1 MGKSAHMSEQ
11 PTTPAGVIPYVDHHT
26 GPKRS
31 LTLNVTSGNSMMK
44 SKIPPIVS
52 IDGRQYVVYWGSI
65 GFEIPADRACH
76 VSVHVEGEHIGQA
89 ASVLV
94 NPGDSL
100 TLTYE
105 TNFMSGVGTL
115 R

>member
-1 MGKSAHMSEQ
+1 MSE
-11 PTTPAGVIPYVDHHT
+11 PFTTPPGVIPYVDHHT
-26 GPKRS
+26 GPRRA
-31 LTLNVTSGNSMMK
+31 LTINVTSGNSMLK

-52 IDGRQYVVYWGSI
+52 IDGRQYIVYWGSI

-76 VSVHVEGEHIGQA
+76 VSVHVEGDHIGQH
-89 ASVLV
+89 ASVLL

-105 TNFMSGVGTL
+105 TDYVSGVGSL